1 MQCKAFTR
9 WLAFQRTCASGSPEN
24 TRQEAFPAFLG
35 ENSSCAFSCSG
46 KFKLPAPTQTQIT
59 SSISSDVSSSG
70 GVMADSSVIKSEG
83 NTMQLNDAPHSDQ
96 NVFLSRN
103 TTDNVFE
110 VQDHALIE
118 SLSRDILLASGEWTT
133 DDAEISE
140 TLSLEQLQTE
150 YNQPSL
156 ATINL
161 PDAIVRGS
169 SFISSKLAN
178 IAYMRCDYEL
188 TVRMQSTPFLQ
199 GVVWL
204 WNKMNAQQTS
214 VLRRTLTEHLR
225 SITSFPG
232 IELNLQSE
240 SRAISFVVPYTSEFE
255 VFNPRNEN
263 NLNSVRLSV
272 LSKLAGPETNVK
284 VSYSIFGRLKNI
296 KLYGHAPSVTSLDF
310 PNTEAGTD
318 ESASAKGIVSQV
330 ADTVGSVANVVE
342 GLGVPL
348 LSSIAKPVSWVSN
361 VVGNV
366 ASVFGF
372 SKDRDLTKVNAYEN
386 VPAKGFT
393 HGVGIDG
400 SVPLSLFPNNA
411 INPTIAIPENL
422 DEMSIEYLAQR
433 PYVLKRYT
441 IKGGDTPD
449 IAKTVI
455 ADIPISPVNYSLYG
469 KIIRDYRTIFGAPIS
484 LATALSNWWRGQI
497 KLNVRFAKTQ
507 FHQCRL
513 LVQYLPY
520 GEGVEPIE
528 NVLSTVID
536 ISSVDDKGI
545 DISFPSVYKNKWMRV
560 YDPATTGYTAGCAPG
575 RIVISVLNPL
585 NSAATVSDNITM
597 YPWVTW
603 EGLETAELGS
613 LAKAA
618 IGFDYPPDLPASP
631 LYSSVRLPPTGSV
644 FTLLQDTVVSIGG
657 SSDITSLRFTDNTT
671 GEPIDV
677 VSTDF
682 QPSANISSLRQV
694 TLPQG
699 VYRVDYTSPSTSVFV
714 ITNRPIN
721 TDPIGPEFHVTDT
734 LVDST
739 IITVTEPT
747 QVSVGSTSAIDFN
760 TCTISVTRVEDNTVL
775 ASLSSNG
782 FDIPSAVILEA
793 GAYQLALTNVN
804 SVTLVSSRSLET
816 TPPGQPNPATEA
828 GLDYTVGDNS
838 NMLTTMGEQYRSLRM
853 FTRRFSPVD
862 ILRGVNV
869 TLPGINLGTDNSLRQ
884 SLLNVISYMYRFTH
898 GSIAYKI
905 IPLSKGDLLVTTY
918 SDDALELN
926 SNANRFDTNRALH
939 YLNTNLNPIAQVV
952 LPFYSPAENLVID
965 SQSFPQLSDLSI
977 SNLDGGE
984 NTYFVLAGAGDDHT
998 FSQLAGC
1005 PAFTFGP
1012 SRSV

>member
-1 MQCKAFTR
+1 
-9 WLAFQRTCASGSPEN
+9 
-24 TRQEAFPAFLG
+24 
-35 ENSSCAFSCSG
+35 
-46 KFKLPAPTQTQIT
+46 
-59 SSISSDVSSSG
+59 
-70 GVMADSSVIKSEG
+70 MADSSVVNYEG
-83 NTMQLNDAPHSDQ
+83 NTMQLNDAPHTDQ

-133 DDAEISE
+133 DDPEISE
-140 TLSLEQLQTE
+140 TLTLEQLQTE
-150 YNQPSL
+150 YNQPFL
-156 ATINL
+156 ASVSL
-161 PDAIVRGS
+161 PDDIVRGS

-199 GVVWL
+199 GAVWF

-240 SRAISFVVPYTSEFE
+240 SRAISLSVPYTSEFE
-255 VFNPRNEN
+255 VFNPRNTN
-263 NLNSVRLSV
+263 NLNSIRLSV

-296 KLYGHAPSVTSLDF
+296 KLYGHAPSVTSLSF
-310 PNTEAGTD
+310 PQTEAGTD

-342 GLGVPL
+342 GLGVPI
-348 LSSIAKPVSWVSN
+348 LSTIAKPVSWVSN

-372 SKDRDLTKVNAYEN
+372 SKDRDLTKVTTYEN
-386 VPAKGFT
+386 LPAKGFT
-393 HGVGIDG
+393 HGVGIDS

-411 INPTIAIPENL
+411 INPTLAIPENL

-433 PYVLKRYT
+433 PYVLRRYT
-441 IKGGDTPD
+441 IQGGDTPSP
-449 IAKTVI
+449 AKTVI

-469 KIIRDYRTIFGAPIS
+469 AIVKDYRTIFGAPIS
-484 LATALSNWWRGQI
+484 LAAALSNWWRGQI

-520 GEGVEPIE
+520 GDGVEPLE

-536 ISSVDDKGI
+536 VSSVDDKGI

-560 YDPATTGYTAGCAPG
+560 YDSAIQGYTAGAAPG

-585 NSAATVSDNITM
+585 NSAATVSDSIIM
-597 YPWVTW
+597 YAWVTW
-603 EGLETAELGS
+603 EGFETAELGS

-618 IGFDYPPDLPASP
+618 IGFDYPPDLPAQP
-631 LYSSVRLPPTGSV
+631 LYSSVRLPPSGSV
-644 FTLLQDTVVSIGG
+644 FTLLQDTVASIG
-657 SSDITSLRFTDNTT
+657 SSADLTSLRFTNLTT
-671 GEPIDV
+671 GDPIDV
-677 VSTDF
+677 VTTNFPDKINGLK
-682 QPSANISSLRQV
+682 QVSLS
-694 TLPQG
+694 QG
-699 VYRVDYTSPSTSVFV
+699 EYRVNYESPTSVFV

-721 TDPIGPEFHVTDT
+721 SDPIGPGFHVTGNLANAT
-734 LVDST
+734 SFT
-739 IITVTEPT
+739 ISEST
-747 QVSVGSTSAIDFN
+747 QVSVGTTDVILANSAIVA
-760 TCTISVTRVEDNTVL
+760 VTGDSGSINL
-775 ASLSSNG
+775 ATLSTNG
-782 FDIPSAVILEA
+782 FDIPTAVILEA
-793 GAYQLALTNVN
+793 GTYELSLTNLD
-804 SVTLVSSRSLET
+804 SVSLVSTKPLTIPPSSLSIPST
-816 TPPGQPNPATEA
+816 HS
-828 GLDYTVGDNS
+828 GLDYTIGDNS

-862 ILRGVNV
+862 ILKGVNV

-905 IPLSKGDLLVTTY
+905 VPLIKGDLLVTTI
-918 SDDALELN
+918 SEDTLELN
-926 SNANRFDTNRALH
+926 PNANRFDTNRALH
-939 YLNTNLNPIAQVV
+939 YLNTNLNPIAQIV
-952 LPFYSPAENLVID
+952 LPFYSPAENLVLD
-965 SQSFPQLSDLSI
+965 SNSFPQLSDLSI

-984 NTYFVLAGAGDDHT
+984 NTYFILAGAGDDHT

-1012 SRSV
+1012 SRSA

>member
-9 WLAFQRTCASGSPEN
+9 RLAFQRTCATGSPEN
-24 TRQEAFPAFLG
+24 TRQGTSPTILG
-35 ENSSCAFSCSG
+35 EIGSCASVCSG
-46 KFKLPAPTQTQIT
+46 ELYLPAPIQNQTTNTLT
-59 SSISSDVSSSG
+59 SDISSSG
-70 GVMADSSVIKSEG
+70 GVMADSSVTNYEG
-83 NTMQLNDAPHSDQ
+83 NTMQLNDVPHTDQ
-96 NVFLSRN
+96 NVFLSKN
-103 TTDNVFE
+103 TTDSLFE
-110 VQDHALIE
+110 VQDQALIE
-118 SLSRDILLASGEWTT
+118 SLSRDILLVNGEWTA
-133 DDAEISE
+133 DDPEISE
-140 TLSLEQLQTE
+140 TLTLEQLQTD
-150 YNQPSL
+150 YNQPTLS
-156 ATINL
+156 TVSL
-161 PDAIVRGS
+161 PDDIVRGS
-169 SFISSKLAN
+169 SFIASKLAN

-214 VLRRTLTEHLR
+214 VIRRTLTEHLR

-255 VFNPRNEN
+255 VFNPRNTN
-263 NLNSVRLSV
+263 NLNSIRLSV

-296 KLYGHAPSVTSLDF
+296 KLYGHAPSVASVDY
-310 PNTEAGTD
+310 PQTEAGTD

-342 GLGVPL
+342 GLGVPI

-372 SKDRDLTKVNAYEN
+372 SKDRDLSKVNTYEN
-386 VPAKGFT
+386 LPAKGFT
-393 HGVGIDG
+393 HGVGIDS

-411 INPTIAIPENL
+411 INPTIAVPEDL

-441 IKGGDTPD
+441 IQGGDTPSP
-449 IAKTVI
+449 AKTVI
-455 ADIPISPVNYSLYG
+455 ADIPVSPVNYSLYG
-469 KIIRDYRTIFGAPIS
+469 SIIKDYRTIFGAPIS

-520 GEGVEPIE
+520 SDGVEPLE

-545 DISFPSVYKNKWMRV
+545 DISFPSVYRNKWMRV
-560 YDPATTGYTAGCAPG
+560 YDPATEGYTAGCAPG

-585 NSAATVSDNITM
+585 ISASTVSDSITM

-603 EGLETAELGS
+603 EGLETAELGT

-618 IGFDYPPDLPASP
+618 IGFDYPPGLPASP
-631 LYSSVRLPPTGSV
+631 LYSSARLPSSGSV
-644 FTLLQDTVVSIGG
+644 FTLLQDTSVSVG
-657 SSDITSLRFTDNTT
+657 SSNDITSLRFTNTTT
-671 GEPIDV
+671 GEPIDLV
-677 VSTDF
+677 ETDLVQPDLVSRLTRVD
-682 QPSANISSLRQV
+682 
-694 TLPQG
+694 LPQG
-699 VYRVDYTSPSTSVFV
+699 EYRVEYTSPSSVFV
-714 ITNRPIN
+714 VTNRPIN
-721 TDPIGPEFHVTDT
+721 DEPLGPGYYVSEP

-739 IITVTEPT
+739 AFTVEDNT
-747 QVSVGSTSAIDFN
+747 QLSVGSTSTILAN
-760 TCTISVTRVEDNTVL
+760 TCTVAVAGDAGPSTL
-775 ASLSSNG
+775 LSLSSNG
-782 FDIPSAVILEA
+782 FDVPTAVILAA
-793 GAYQLALTNVN
+793 GTYQLTLTNVSN
-804 SVTLVSSRSLET
+804 VSLVSSKPITIT
-816 TPPGQPNPATEA
+816 TPTTQA
-828 GLDYTVGDNS
+828 GLDYTIGDSS

-853 FTRRFSPVD
+853 FTRRASPVD
-862 ILRGVNV
+862 ILRGQNV

-905 IPLSKGDLLVTTY
+905 VPQTKGDLLITTT
-918 SDDALELN
+918 SDDTLELN
-926 SNANRFDTNRALH
+926 PNANRFDTNRALH
-939 YLNTNLNPIAQVV
+939 YINTNLNPIAQVV
-952 LPFYSPAENLVID
+952 LPFYSPAENLVLD
-965 SQSFPQLSDLSI
+965 SKSFPQLSDLSI
-977 SNLDGGE
+977 ANLSGGE
-984 NTYFVLAGAGDDHT
+984 NSYFILASAGDDHT

-1012 SRSV
+1012 SRSA